1 MGNRTIDHYMWFRK
15 EEIQRVNIEL
25 RRERLERRLKE
36 EKCKENNEESI
47 DLIVRALRVIDCCH
61 KLL

>member
-1 MGNRTIDHYMWFRK
+1 MGLKTIDHMYTSKEMAKRVNMKVRK
-15 EEIQRVNIEL
+15 EM
-25 RRERLERRLKE
+25 LESKLEE

>member
-1 MGNRTIDHYMWFRK
+1 MGLKTIDYMYTSKEMAKRVNMKVRK
-15 EEIQRVNIEL
+15 EM
-25 RRERLERRLKE
+25 LESKLEE

>member
-1 MGNRTIDHYMWFRK
+1 MGLKTIDHMYTSK
-15 EEIQRVNIEL
+15 ETAQRVNMKVRKEM
-25 RRERLERRLKE
+25 LESKLEE
-36 EKCKENNEESI
+36 EKCKENNAESI

>member
-1 MGNRTIDHYMWFRK
+1 MGLKTIDHMYTGK
-15 EEIQRVNIEL
+15 ETAQRVNMKVRKEM
-25 RRERLERRLKE
+25 LESKLEE